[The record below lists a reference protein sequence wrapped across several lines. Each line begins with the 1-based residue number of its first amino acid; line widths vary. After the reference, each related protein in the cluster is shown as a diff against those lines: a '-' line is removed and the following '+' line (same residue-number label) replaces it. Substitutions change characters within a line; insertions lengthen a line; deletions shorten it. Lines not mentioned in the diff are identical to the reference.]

1 MHPNLLH
8 LGHFTLPTFGV
19 LVSIGLLAALSLNGR
34 SARSNDLGEDAL
46 WNAGIFAILSAFVLS
61 RVLLVLGNLPSFRAY
76 PILILTLPSLTP
88 AGLALTAVAT
98 VAYLRWRRLPILR
111 VLDAWAPATT
121 LLWAFLALG
130 HLAEGS
136 DPGLP
141 STHLGLRIPPDPYP
155 LHPVA
160 LYATIAAILLTLW
173 LLRRSAGPHAPGR
186 IASAALLVTG
196 LVQFLLTFLRQPY
209 PYLDPAAHLLDPMQY
224 LALGMIL
231 ASGLLHLLPT
241 RHPSLSEAARHA
253 L

>member
-8 LGHFTLPTFGV
+8 LGHLTLPTFGV
-19 LVSIGLLAALSLNGR
+19 LAAIGLLAAMLLNGR
-34 SARSNDLGEDAL
+34 SARSNDLSEDVL
-46 WNAGIFAILSAFVLS
+46 WNAGIFVILSAFVLS
-61 RVLLVLGNLPSFRAY
+61 RILLILGNLPSFRAY

-88 AGLALTAVAT
+88 AGLALTAVAIA
-98 VAYLRWRRLPILR
+98 VYLRWRRLPILR
-111 VLDAWAPATT
+111 ILDAWAPAAT

-141 STHLGLRIPPDPYP
+141 SPHLGLRIAPDPYP

-160 LYATIAAILLTLW
+160 LYATVAAVLLTIW
-173 LLRRSAGPHAPGR
+173 LLRRSAQPHVPGR

-209 PYLDPAAHLLDPMQY
+209 PYMDPPAHLLDPMQY

-231 ASGLLHLLPT
+231 ASGLPHLLPT
-241 RHPSLSEAARHA
+241 RPAFPEHVSHA